1 MMHLYF
7 FQKVTAEVREFLS
20 QLKEKVLIGV
30 VGGSDLVKIAEQMGG
45 NDYCKSIYLFLNANS
60 KVVGYLGLNMCCFI
74 FLIWPTSSSI
84 PLPFIKPS
92 PSSRTRAPLIYPCPG
107 LQSSPSSTL
116 PLKKKLQSQD
126 RSITKERQRPR
137 TKKKCKKL
145 HFILMINAYRVD
157 LSTPSLTGLRSH
169 SINNGKQKL
178 SIALSG
184 KAGIDFCR
192 NVLMPYLFIMLVLC
206 CVSKNRLLAIF
217 FSFRGTFIEFRSSMI
232 NICPVGRS
240 CSQEERNQFAQFDQE
255 NNIRQAFVDALR
267 KEFPD
272 SGLEFAI
279 GGQIS
284 IDVFP
289 IGWDKR
295 YCLQYLEKDGIKTI
309 HFFGDKTGK
318 VWSVVYTIN
327 GYSLI

>member
-1 MMHLYF
+1 MAAPQRDTSTLYLF
-7 FQKVTAEVREFLS
+7 DVDGTLTPSRNKVTAEVREFLS

-45 NDYCKSIYLFLNANS
+45 NDYLKNEFDYVFAENGLVAFKGEVQIGQQNLKAF
-60 KVVGYLGLNMCCFI
+60 VGDELL
-74 FLIWPTSSSI
+74 
-84 PLPFIKPS
+84 
-92 PSSRTRAPLIYPCPG
+92 
-107 LQSSPSSTL
+107 
-116 PLKKKLQSQD
+116 
-126 RSITKERQRPR
+126 
-137 TKKKCKKL
+137 
-145 HFILMINAYRVD
+145 
-157 LSTPSLTGLRSH
+157 
-169 SINNGKQKL
+169 QKL
-178 SIALSG
+178 INFALGYMS
-184 KAGIDFCR
+184 K
-192 NVLMPYLFIMLVLC
+192 LVLPC
-206 CVSKNRLLAIF
+206 K
-217 FSFRGTFIEFRSSMI
+217 RGTFIEFRSSMI

-318 VWSVVYTIN
+318 GGNDHELFEDPKTIGHTVKN
-327 GYSLI
+327 PTDTVSQVKELLFKV